1 MPNSRSK
8 LEQAAWLAVVQAYQV
23 CTRQYTRML
32 SEFDLTVA
40 QFDAMTRIE
49 ELGARQAR
57 VTPHEIAEA
66 MLVTRGNLTGLLR
79 RLQERTLVVTR
90 PHPED
95 GRSVICTLTPH
106 GRALLE
112 KAKVASASF
121 IQKQLAPFATA
132 ALEHTRSQMTEM
144 AAHLETLD
152 PQSIASVAAQR
163 EAIAS

>member
-8 LEQAAWLAVVQAYQV
+8 LEQSAWLAVVQAYQV

-49 ELGARQAR
+49 ALGEAQAL

-79 RLQERTLVVTR
+79 RLQERMLVVTR

-95 GRSVICTLTPH
+95 GRSVVCSLTPG
-106 GRALLE
+106 GRALLG
-112 KAKVASASF
+112 KAKIASAAF
-121 IQKQLAPFATA
+121 IQEQLTPFTSA
-132 ALEHTRSQMTEM
+132 ALEHTRSQMIDM

-152 PQSIASVAAQR
+152 PQSIALVAARR
-163 EAIAS
+163 EAKAS